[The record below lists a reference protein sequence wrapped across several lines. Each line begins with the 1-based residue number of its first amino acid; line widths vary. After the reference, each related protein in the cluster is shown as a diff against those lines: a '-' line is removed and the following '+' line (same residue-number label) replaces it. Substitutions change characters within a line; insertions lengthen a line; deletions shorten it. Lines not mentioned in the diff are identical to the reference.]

1 MDTGRSSGR
10 PISDALSDAGVFFS
24 GRASCLSQFYCPQK
38 LHLQQF
44 LGTVPYSKHFCHQK
58 IFLGIQPE
66 FFPLVSFFFTATS
79 ITQKAPSC
87 RRAFQLLLLQGSPS
101 QLASGSRPLY
111 PPEIGVCEFLRANCE
126 DVKLSPLRKRSL
138 ALLHFVLAGGSSA
151 LNFNLCREDRIAS
164 GWPIFSSSAGTSTAL
179 LSPSEDG
186 DVSWR

>member
-1 MDTGRSSGR
+1 MPCRMQGFSSAVMPPVFPSSTVHRNYTSSSFWEQFPTPSTSAIRKFSLGFNLNFSTWSHSFSQR
-10 PISDALSDAGVFFS
+10 PPS
-24 GRASCLSQFYCPQK
+24 P
-38 LHLQQF
+38 
-44 LGTVPYSKHFCHQK
+44 
-58 IFLGIQPE
+58 
-66 FFPLVSFFFTATS
+66 
-79 ITQKAPSC
+79 QKAPSC

-111 PPEIGVCEFLRANCE
+111 PPEVGVCEFLRANCE

-151 LNFNLCREDRIAS
+151 LNFNLSREDRIAS